1 LFNKEHQLEK
11 YKLTGRSWV
20 DFIMLYIDSADII

>member
-1 LFNKEHQLEK
+1 
-11 YKLTGRSWV
+11 V